1 MSSRKATL
9 MLALFGLVALL
20 VGCRGDPTTVMTR
33 LEESRRVV
41 ATLRL
46 DFQQMADASNR
57 AVMANSE
64 DASTAAARE
73 SQAATSAVEKDAAKL
88 AELLQGLNYANET
101 GVLSE
106 FKARFS
112 ELKALDTR
120 IVSLAV
126 ENTNLKAQGLAFGP
140 ASEAAGA
147 FADSLSTARARFPS
161 KDIERAELLIAQA
174 LLAVREIQVL
184 HAPHIAEIDEAV
196 MLRMEKQ
203 IADLDTKSRTAL
215 TALAALAP
223 AEARPSLTE
232 ALAALD
238 RFKATS
244 AQIIELSRRN
254 TNVLALDLSLRQ
266 KPALVAACNRPLV
279 ALQAALALEGPKS
292 SR

>member
-1 MSSRKATL
+1 MSRKATL
-9 MLALFGLVALL
+9 MLALLGLVALL
-20 VGCRGDPTTVMTR
+20 VACRGDPTTVMTR

-64 DASTAAARE
+64 EASTAAARE

-88 AELLQGLNYANET
+88 AELLQGLNFTNEA

-112 ELKALDTR
+112 EYKALDTR
-120 IVSLAV
+120 IVTLAV
-126 ENTNLKAQGLAFGP
+126 ENTNLKAQALAFGP

-147 FADSLSTARARFPS
+147 FAASLGAAQSRFQSKTADS
-161 KDIERAELLIAQA
+161 AELLIVQA

-184 HAPHIAEIDEAV
+184 HAPHIAEREESN
-196 MLRMEKQ
+196 MTQMEKQ
-203 IADLDTKSRTAL
+203 MADLDAKARTAL
-215 TALAALAP
+215 TALTALAP

-232 ALAALD
+232 ALGALD

-244 AQIIELSRRN
+244 TQIIELSRRN
-254 TNVLALDLSLRQ
+254 TNVLALELSLRQ
-266 KPALVAACNRPLV
+266 KPALVGACSRPLV

>member
-1 MSSRKATL
+1 
-9 MLALFGLVALL
+9 MLAVLGLLALL
-20 VGCRGDPTTVMTR
+20 VGCRGNPTTVMSR

-64 DASTAAARE
+64 EASVAAARE
-73 SQAATSAVEKDAAKL
+73 SQAATSAVEKDTAKL
-88 AELLQGLNYANET
+88 AELLSGLNYANET
-101 GVLSE
+101 RLLDE

-112 ELKALDTR
+112 EYKALDAR
-120 IVSLAV
+120 IVTLAV
-126 ENTNLKAQGLAFGP
+126 ENTNLKAQALALGP
-140 ASEAAGA
+140 ASEAADV
-147 FADSLSTARARFPS
+147 FAASLRAARSRMPPKAQ
-161 KDIERAELLIAQA
+161 ERAELLMAQA

-184 HAPHIAEIDEAV
+184 HAPHIAERDEAT
-196 MLRMEKQ
+196 MARMEKQ
-203 IADLDTKSRTAL
+203 MVELDTKARTAL
-215 TALAALAP
+215 TALTALAP
-223 AEARPSLTE
+223 EEARASLTD

-244 AQIIELSRRN
+244 ARIIELSRRN

-279 ALQAALALEGPKS
+279 AVQAALALEGPKS
-292 SR
+292 LR

>member
-1 MSSRKATL
+1 VSRKATL
-9 MLALFGLVALL
+9 MLAVLGLLGLL
-20 VGCRGDPTTVMTR
+20 AGCRGDPTTVMTR
-33 LEESRRVV
+33 LEESRRLV

-64 DASTAAARE
+64 EASAAAARD

-88 AELLQGLNYANET
+88 AELLQGLSYANEA

-112 ELKALDTR
+112 EYKALDTR
-120 IVSLAV
+120 IVNLAV
-126 ENTNLKAQGLAFGP
+126 ENTNLKAQALAFGP
-140 ASEAAGA
+140 ASEAAGV
-147 FADSLSTARARFPS
+147 FAASLDAARSRLPS
-161 KDIERAELLIAQA
+161 KALDRAELLITQA

-184 HAPHIAEIDEAV
+184 HAPHIAERDEAT
-196 MLRMEKQ
+196 MARMEKQ
-203 IADLDTKSRTAL
+203 MLELDAKARTAL
-215 TALAALAP
+215 TALTSLASE
-223 AEARPSLTE
+223 EARPSLTD

>member
-1 MSSRKATL
+1 MSRKATL
-9 MLALFGLVALL
+9 ILVLLGLVALL
-20 VGCRGDPTTVMTR
+20 VACRGDPTTVMTR

-64 DASTAAARE
+64 EASAAAARE

-101 GVLSE
+101 SVLSE
-106 FKARFS
+106 FKARLS
-112 ELKALDTR
+112 EYKALDTR
-120 IVSLAV
+120 IVTLAV
-126 ENTNLKAQGLAFGP
+126 ENTNLKAQALAFGP
-140 ASEAAGA
+140 ASEAAAA
-147 FADSLSTARARFPS
+147 FAASLSATRSRVPS
-161 KDIERAELLIAQA
+161 KALDRAELLSAQA

-184 HAPHIAEIDEAV
+184 HAPHIAERDEAT
-196 MLRMEKQ
+196 MARMEKQ
-203 IADLDTKSRTAL
+203 MVDLDVKARSAL
-215 TALAALAP
+215 TALTTLAP
-223 AEARPSLTE
+223 AEAQTSLAE
-232 ALAALD
+232 GLVALD
-238 RFKATS
+238 RCKAAS

-266 KPALVAACNRPLV
+266 KPALVGACNRPLV

>member
-1 MSSRKATL
+1 MSRKATL
-9 MLALFGLVALL
+9 ILVLLGLVALL
-20 VGCRGDPTTVMTR
+20 VACRGDPTTVMTR

-64 DASTAAARE
+64 EASAAAARE

-101 GVLSE
+101 SVLSE

-112 ELKALDTR
+112 EYKALDTR
-120 IVSLAV
+120 IVTLAV
-126 ENTNLKAQGLAFGP
+126 ENTNLKAQALAFGP
-140 ASEAAGA
+140 ASEAAAA
-147 FADSLSTARARFPS
+147 FAASLSATRSRVPS
-161 KDIERAELLIAQA
+161 KALDRAELLSAQA

-184 HAPHIAEIDEAV
+184 HAPHIAERDEAT
-196 MLRMEKQ
+196 MARMEKQ
-203 IADLDTKSRTAL
+203 MVDLDVKARSAL
-215 TALAALAP
+215 TALTTLAP
-223 AEARPSLTE
+223 AEAQTSLAE
-232 ALAALD
+232 GLVALD
-238 RFKATS
+238 RFKAAS

-266 KPALVAACNRPLV
+266 KPALVGACNRPLV